1 MYAQQ
6 IEDQHGPQHLSVGM
20 REGADE
26 IRRLQ
31 KAVQEGVLQ
40 NFGDT
45 GQLSDELSHLKA
57 ENAKLRAAISW
68 IMPPFVDENTPEEE
82 LRQRIAFAVADVNRA
97 ALEGP
102 QDRMA
107 KPLEGSDA

>member
-1 MYAQQ
+1 MADCPLG
-6 IEDQHGPQHLSVGM
+6 EDCDLTLAYM
-20 REGADE
+20 MGAE
-26 IRRLQ
+26 
-31 KAVQEGVLQ
+31 KAK
-40 NFGDT
+40 DT
-45 GQLSDELSHLKA
+45 IKALRA

-107 KPLEGSDA
+107 KPLEGK